1 MQFPLSHM
9 PQCIGAVK
17 TVPYRIPCNP
27 HLSYHYLLALIFRQA
42 IHQPAVHIIKHFFA
56 VGFVVQLMAGIVPDF
71 AAQVLYTGIPSM
83 AHTLRTPAP

>member
-9 PQCIGAVK
+9 PQCIGTVK
-17 TVPYRIPCNP
+17 TVPYRIPC
-27 HLSYHYLLALIFRQA
+27 LSYHYLLALIFRQA

>member
-1 MQFPLSHM
+1 MYRNGQDRSL
-9 PQCIGAVK
+9 QN
-17 TVPYRIPCNP
+17 TV
-27 HLSYHYLLALIFRQA
+27 YHYLLALIFRQA

-71 AAQVLYTGIPSM
+71 AAQVLYTGM

>member
-1 MQFPLSHM
+1 M

-27 HLSYHYLLALIFRQA
+27 HLSYYYLLALIFRQA

-71 AAQVLYTGIPSM
+71 AAQVLYTGIP
-83 AHTLRTPAP
+83 HTLRTPAP